1 MTTYRHTLGTNKRFH
16 RVHIPRTA
24 GRFFHENIQLN
35 KFRAEQESTYVFKEG
50 HEVAHFHREMY
61 KKYLDVEGIPSFA
74 IIRNPVDRFISSS
87 MFLKCFHKNFLDGQS
102 DLQKQMESDEFFD
115 ILDNIHHYN
124 TEMINWFRPQVEF
137 LDRDTNVWKLEWG
150 LDTKFGEWIAD
161 ILELPMFP
169 IHKVSYVKTE
179 FIPEDDKLEPTP
191 KLIDN
196 IRKYYA
202 DSDFKFL
209 YPDQ

>member
-16 RVHIPRTA
+16 RIHIPRTA
-24 GRFFHENIQLN
+24 GRFFHENIILN
-35 KFRAEQESTYVFKEG
+35 KFIEEHEFTYVFKEG
-50 HEVAHFHREMY
+50 HEVVHFHREMY
-61 KKYLDVEGIPSFA
+61 KKYLDVEGIPNFA

-102 DLQKQMESDEFFD
+102 DLQEQMESDEFFN

-137 LDRDTNVWKLEWG
+137 LDRDTYVWKLEWG
-150 LDTKFGEWIAD
+150 LGNEFGRWIAD
-161 ILELPMFP
+161 KLKLPSFP
-169 IHKVSYVKTE
+169 IRKVSYVETE
-179 FIPEDDKLEPTP
+179 YIPEDDKLEPTP

>member
-1 MTTYRHTLGTNKRFH
+1 MTTYKHTLGTGKRFH
-16 RVHIPRTA
+16 RIHIPRTA

-35 KFRAEQESTYVFKEG
+35 KFREEQESTYVFEEG

-61 KKYLDVEGIPSFA
+61 KKYLDVEGIPSIA
-74 IIRNPVDRFISSS
+74 IIRHPIDRFISSS

-102 DLQKQMESDEFFD
+102 NLQEQMESDEFFD
-115 ILDNIHHYN
+115 ILDNLHHYN
-124 TEMINWFRPQVEF
+124 TEIINWFRPQVDF
-137 LDRDTNVWKLEWG
+137 LDRDTHVWKLEWG

-169 IHKVSYVKTE
+169 IRKVSYVKTE

-209 YPDQ
+209 YPEK